1 MIRVEQE
8 RYPFVKICKNVF
20 WSDLSFA
27 GIGALA
33 ILEHIK
39 TNPRKEFNATYIE
52 KVFKPYSKSLQALKE
67 VEKCAYFTKFFH
79 PTGKEN
85 EFNWS
90 FEVDSFHQSQY
101 PCSVVYLKADGTF
114 EKGRNKRE
122 PKIVPVT
129 EDFIM
134 VPRKLL
140 LDTKVSLQAKGFFL
154 FLLRLAKI
162 SPDLKKKEDIRLKSK
177 LNKSQFRI
185 VWEELL
191 HAGYLC
197 LKRIS
202 KFFDFILH
210 ANPIHDENKGDSRGV
225 DNNIYFFNNSLR
237 LETNNKE
244 SQSEEN
250 EVPICSEEDLA
261 EKLVSNEDINDSVTE
276 ILFDKSKECRYLN
289 RFLKKKFKS
298 SDLRRFPFK
307 EFMQRYT
314 FICSKLKSDD
324 VSNKYFYAKK
334 CAESLEYLFD
344 KEVSY
349 FGRCPD
355 DLVRE
360 WRQVDAKC
368 NNFTPVLNR
377 KPIKSILLKNST
389 DYNLL
394 FREICHI

>member
-20 WSDLSFA
+20 QSDLSFA

-39 TNPRKEFNATYIE
+39 TNPKKEFNANYIE
-52 KVFKPYSKSLQALKE
+52 KVFKPYSKSSQALKE
-67 VEKCAYFTKFFH
+67 VEKCAYFTKFVH

-85 EFNWS
+85 EFKWAFN
-90 FEVDSFHQSQY
+90 VDSFHQSKY

-114 EKGRNKRE
+114 EKGLNKRE
-122 PKIVPVT
+122 PKIVPFT

-162 SPDLKKKEDIRLKSK
+162 SPDLKNKEEIRLKSK
-177 LNKSQFRI
+177 LNKNQFRI

-202 KFFDFILH
+202 KFFDFMLH
-210 ANPIHDENKGDSRGV
+210 ANPIHVENKGNGKGT
-225 DNNIYFFNNSLR
+225 NKIIYFFNNSLR

-244 SQSEEN
+244 SQSEES
-250 EVPICSEEDLA
+250 EAPIRSEEELA
-261 EKLVSNEDINDSVTE
+261 EKLVSDENVNDSVTE

-298 SDLRRFPFK
+298 SDLRHFPYA

-324 VSNKYFYAKK
+324 VSNKYFYAKR
-334 CAESLEYLFD
+334 CAESLECLFY

-349 FGRCPD
+349 SGRRPD

-360 WRQVDAKC
+360 WLQVKKDY
-368 NNFTPVLNR
+368 V
-377 KPIKSILLKNST
+377 IKSRPRKKIEFLNIMQNET
-389 DYNLL
+389 DYDEL
-394 FREICHI
+394 FRLICGI